1 MDGQSMITQ
10 SPGITPGAAA
20 ATEMGLR
27 ALAPDG
33 VAMQVFADVTIFGIA
48 PGGDDE
54 AWLRR
59 RLTPHP
65 LKTWLDPIRMTNG
78 GSDGLRRAY
87 VHCVDPVLPMASFA
101 AHHARLSGDQSWT
114 TTSLPTG
121 HDAMITRP
129 DLVAD
134 LLIAQTV

>member
-1 MDGQSMITQ
+1 MLPFDD
-10 SPGITPGAAA
+10 AAA
-20 ATEMGLR
+20 ARYGAIR
-27 ALAPDG
+27 GALENAGKPIGPLDMQIAAIALVNDLTVVTRNTPDFAGTG
-33 VAMQVFADVTIFGIA
+33 V
-48 PGGDDE
+48 
-54 AWLRR
+54 
-59 RLTPHP
+59 RLH
-65 LKTWLDPIRMTNG
+65 
-78 GSDGLRRAY
+78 
-87 VHCVDPVLPMASFA
+87 DPVLPMASFA